1 MDWRFLDQIGRDF
14 LLTRTAVIPDFDVRL
29 VVDLEEDPF
38 DDDLLRLVLL
48 LLYELLP

>member
-1 MDWRFLDQIGRDF
+1 MEWRFMGQIGRDF
-14 LLTRTAVIPDFDVRL
+14 LFTRTAVIPDFDARL

-38 DDDLLRLVLL
+38 DDEPLRLVLL